1 MRSKPASALVTALRR
16 FGLVD
21 SVGEGGVV
29 ADFEAVLIEAVA
41 KICEL
46 AVELVQPESR
56 LEDLGVDSLAVAEVI
71 VEVEIRLGCE
81 LPIDVLRR
89 LSYVETIGDVA
100 RELGQFGLEA

>member
-1 MRSKPASALVTALRR
+1 MRPHFAHA
-16 FGLVD
+16 
-21 SVGEGGVV
+21 V
-29 ADFEAVLIEAVA
+29 AAVLVLMPAHLPLET
-41 KICEL
+41 L
-46 AVELVQPESR
+46 TVQPESR